1 MLILPQI
8 KQILTEID
16 QKTETV
22 RNELGLC
29 PDGYMIRTRDHGRP
43 IILHVTGRG
52 KERIRKSI
60 TGDRETQVK
69 LARRSVLE
77 NELRSLGSQRSILE
91 QTITNLE
98 RIEET
103 DRKRFAIENFG
114 WLSNEEI
121 DACCFPKS
129 SDTWERGPYEKLN
142 YRPEELRHITSRG
155 LRVRSKSELLIA
167 EALYRYDLPFHYEQV
182 YRAGSISISA
192 DFTIRRADGKV
203 FIWEHEGLIN
213 KISYIEWQRKK
224 AELYASI
231 GFYPWDNLIVTYD
244 TGDGS
249 IDLRIVESEIRS
261 KLMI

>member
-77 NELRSLGSQRSILE
+77 NELRSLGSQRCILE

-98 RIEET
+98 QIEET
-103 DRKRFAIENFG
+103 DRKRFAIESFG
-114 WLSNEEI
+114 WLSNAEI

-129 SDTWERGPYEKLN
+129 SDTWELGPYEKLN

-155 LRVRSKSELLIA
+155 LRVRSKSEILIA

-213 KISYIEWQRKK
+213 KRVYVEWQRKK
-224 AELYASI
+224 AELYASV

-244 TGDGS
+244 TGDGN
-249 IDLRIVESEIRS
+249 IDLRIVESEIRN

>member
-1 MLILPQI
+1 
-8 KQILTEID
+8 
-16 QKTETV
+16 
-22 RNELGLC
+22 
-29 PDGYMIRTRDHGRP
+29 MIRTRDHGRP

-98 RIEET
+98 QIEET
-103 DRKRFAIENFG
+103 DRKRFAIESFG
-114 WLSNEEI
+114 WLSNAEI

-129 SDTWERGPYEKLN
+129 SDTWELGPYEKLN

-167 EALYRYDLPFHYEQV
+167 EALYRYDLPFRYEQV
-182 YRAGSISISA
+182 YRAGSVSISA
-192 DFTIRRADGKV
+192 DLTIRRADGKV

-213 KISYIEWQRKK
+213 KRVYVEWQRKK
-224 AELYASI
+224 AELYASV

-244 TGDGS
+244 TGDGN
-249 IDLRIVESEIRS
+249 IDLRIVESEIRN